1 MDRYK
6 LSLIKAALTSNY
18 EAEQKNIQSTD
29 D

>member
-6 LSLIKAALTSNY
+6 LSLVKATLTSNY